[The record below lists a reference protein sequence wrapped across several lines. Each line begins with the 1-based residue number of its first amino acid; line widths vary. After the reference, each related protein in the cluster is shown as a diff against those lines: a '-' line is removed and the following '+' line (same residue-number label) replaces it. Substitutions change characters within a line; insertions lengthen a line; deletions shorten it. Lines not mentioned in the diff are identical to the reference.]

1 MTAPSLVLAPRIH
14 IPNPLHHLN
23 PIPGILS
30 AIGHVFTAGAQSIAA
45 WAFTQMTEA
54 LVATTQVDLTGWFV
68 APWRAMLTVAGVL
81 AIPIVLAGIVTEA
94 LAGRPGL
101 AVRRGVLLPLLIG
114 PVLLA
119 SRAVI
124 ALVLALVNGCCA
136 LVVQVGIGGPSGYAT
151 ALSNM
156 SHSLGI
162 SGVPN
167 AVLPGANAAV
177 TVLVLLTTA
186 FLCFVIW
193 VELAVRAAMIY
204 LLAAFIPL
212 ALAGL
217 FWSHT
222 VRWTRRLIE
231 VLAAVILAQLVITVV
246 MVLAAASLAG
256 GGDGLA
262 VGIDRTAV
270 GLALLFLGTLGLP
283 MTFRLVPHVVEA
295 SVAAG
300 AGAAVANR
308 VRHTGGQALSAIPHP
323 ATQAAGAAISGRNP
337 LSPGAGG
344 ARTPPQS
351 AATPKA
357 SPPPVA
363 RSEPRAPV
371 PAEMPSGQPR

>member
-1 MTAPSLVLAPRIH
+1 MRPPSLIRAPRIH

-30 AIGHVFTAGAQSIAA
+30 AIGNVFTAGAQSVAT
-45 WAFTQMTEA
+45 WAFTQMTRA
-54 LVATTQVDLTGWFV
+54 LVATTQVDLTGWFA

-81 AIPIVLAGIVTEA
+81 AIPIALAGITTEA

-101 AVRRGVLLPLLIG
+101 AVRRGVLLPLLVG

-119 SRAVI
+119 SRATI

-136 LVVQVGIGGPSGYAT
+136 LVVQIGIGGPSGYAT

-162 SGVPN
+162 SGTPN

-177 TVLVLLTTA
+177 TVLILLVTA

-217 FWSHT
+217 FWTHT
-222 VRWTRRLIE
+222 VRWTRRLVE
-231 VLAAVILAQLVITVV
+231 TLAAVILAQLVITVV
-246 MVLAAASLAG
+246 MVLAAASLSG
-256 GGDGLA
+256 SGDGLA
-262 VGIDRTAV
+262 AGIDRTAV

-295 SVAAG
+295 GVAAG
-300 AGAAVANR
+300 TGAAVGNR
-308 VRHTGGQALSAIPHP
+308 VRQTGGQALSAIPHP
-323 ATQAAGAAISGRNP
+323 ATQAAGAAISGRVP
-337 LSPGAGG
+337 LGAGSG
-344 ARTPPQS
+344 GGSRSTAPRQAPPQRSPART
-351 AATPKA
+351 
-357 SPPPVA
+357 SPA
-363 RSEPRAPV
+363 D
-371 PAEMPSGQPR
+371 PSQ